1 MTLLL
6 RWFFATVAI
15 LVASWFLPG
24 FVVSGTYIALIVAL
38 ILGIIN
44 ITIRPIIFLF
54 TLPLNIFTF
63 GLFSFVINALL
74 LWFVSTF
81 VRGFSIQGFWWALL
95 GALVIS
101 AINHLG
107 NLLIHELKKP
117 ERTNG

>member
-1 MTLLL
+1 MILLL

-24 FVVSGTYIALIVAL
+24 FVVSGTYTALIVAL

-81 VRGFSIQGFWWALL
+81 VRGFAIYGFWWALL
-95 GALVIS
+95 AALIIAAVG
-101 AINHLG
+101 HFG
-107 NLLIHELKKP
+107 NLLISRLKK
-117 ERTNG
+117 ESING